1 MSGQQSAS
9 SGTVAPSQAEPVG
22 PQELFRRGSTGSAR
36 SPIVRRVSVNCLS
49 IWPNLARVFTAG
61 TCPPAA
67 AQPRTAAQR
76 ARAGGS
82 DSDDP
87 DVMAGPGDAGAL
99 PRRRH
104 ARAPRQRH
112 GAPRA
117 PPHPAFCP
125 RQALLHAA
133 ARLCAA
139 ATLTRGSFPYAVW
152 PSRVRVRQVFGRW
165 SFRTQKLLGE
175 QKPAPRRARR
185 GLTKPTCTETAAAL
199 GFHFHFFSAVETPLG
214 LALPRSATTDYGC
227 RCEIPALA

>member
-22 PQELFRRGSTGSAR
+22 PQELFRRGSTRSA
-36 SPIVRRVSVNCLS
+36 IVRRASVNCLS
-49 IWPNLARVFTAG
+49 IWPILARVFTAG

-175 QKPAPRRARR
+175 RKTCAAPR
-185 GLTKPTCTETAAAL
+185 P
-199 GFHFHFFSAVETPLG
+199 
-214 LALPRSATTDYGC
+214 PRSDEARLHGSGRGPGVWFSFFVSC
-227 RCEIPALA
+227 